1 MPKPHSTPKKKNAK
15 PTFPAVL
22 TIIAG
27 LFILGLVVLW
37 SSLFKD
43 YPVNGPKQML
53 AINPETPIQVLLTG
67 WLKTKKS
74 VFQLF

>member
-1 MPKPHSTPKKKNAK
+1 MPKPHSTPKKNAK

-53 AINPETPIQVLLTG
+53 AINPGDTYSGFIDRLAEDE
-67 WLKTKKS
+67 KS